1 MVSLSK
7 IPKMVLANQSDNVM
21 QLQNVC
27 LEWDQDTALT
37 IVMEV
42 VCFNEMGNNLL
53 SKQFRVA
60 KDCHGS
66 EADAKQATQ

>member
-21 QLQNVC
+21 QLQNVR
-27 LEWDQDTALT
+27 LEWNQDTALT
-37 IVMEV
+37 VVMEV
-42 VCFNEMGNNLL
+42 IFNEMGNNLL

-66 EADAKQATQ
+66 EMDAKQATQ

>member
-1 MVSLSK
+1 M
-7 IPKMVLANQSDNVM
+7 
-21 QLQNVC
+21 C
-27 LEWDQDTALT
+27 LEWNQNTALT

-42 VCFNEMGNNLL
+42 VFNEMGNNVL

-66 EADAKQATQ
+66 VVDAKQATQ

>member
-27 LEWDQDTALT
+27 LEWNQNTTMT
-37 IVMEV
+37 IVMGV
-42 VCFNEMGNNLL
+42 VFNEMGNNVL

>member
-21 QLQNVC
+21 C
-27 LEWDQDTALT
+27 LEWNQDTALT
-37 IVMEV
+37 VVMKV
-42 VCFNEMGNNLL
+42 VFNEMGNNVL

-60 KDCHGS
+60 KDCQGS

>member
-1 MVSLSK
+1 MASLAK

-27 LEWDQDTALT
+27 LEWNQNTTMT
-37 IVMEV
+37 IVMGV
-42 VCFNEMGNNLL
+42 VFNEMGNNVL

>member
-7 IPKMVLANQSDNVM
+7 IPKMVLANPSDNVM
-21 QLQNVC
+21 QLQNVS
-27 LEWDQDTALT
+27 LEWNQDTALT

-42 VCFNEMGNNLL
+42 IFNEMGNNVL

-60 KDCHGS
+60 KDCQGS

>member
-1 MVSLSK
+1 
-7 IPKMVLANQSDNVM
+7 M

-27 LEWDQDTALT
+27 LEWNTALT

-42 VCFNEMGNNLL
+42 VFNEMGNNVL

-60 KDCHGS
+60 KDCQGS

>member
-21 QLQNVC
+21 LLRNVC
-27 LEWDQDTALT
+27 LEWNQNPTLT

-42 VCFNEMGNNLL
+42 VFNEMGNNLL

-66 EADAKQATQ
+66 EMDAKQATQ

>member
-7 IPKMVLANQSDNVM
+7 IPKMVLANPSDNVM

-27 LEWDQDTALT
+27 LEWNQNTTMT
-37 IVMEV
+37 IVMGV
-42 VCFNEMGNNLL
+42 VFNEMGNNVL

>member
-27 LEWDQDTALT
+27 LEWNQNTTMT
-37 IVMEV
+37 IVMGV
-42 VCFNEMGNNLL
+42 VFNEMGNNVL

-66 EADAKQATQ
+66 EMDAKQATQ

>member
-7 IPKMVLANQSDNVM
+7 IPKMVLANPSDNVM

-27 LEWDQDTALT
+27 LEWNTALT

-42 VCFNEMGNNLL
+42 VFNEMGNNLL

-66 EADAKQATQ
+66 EMDAKQATQ